1 MPAPRTSSSLSTLV
15 PGALLLGAAL
25 LLTPAPGV
33 EGSGA
38 ARLGFP
44 VTPTFRGEGRW
55 TTVPAFPNV
64 TFRNPVVLEPEPG
77 TDRLLI
83 GELEGLIVAVSDR
96 DRLSPE
102 RTVVLDLTGQTQG
115 GFDSGLLGLAFHPE
129 YGRDGSPNRDHVYVF
144 YSWNDRPVR
153 VGRPEPTT
161 LTWTRV
167 SRFTMDRAK
176 GTLRPESEQVLIHQ
190 RKRMIFHVGGGM
202 FFHPRDGFLYIAMG
216 DEGAQQDG
224 YRNSQRI
231 DLNLFS
237 GVLRIDVDQRGGTV
251 SHPIRRQPRD
261 GTTAHYHIPSDNPF
275 VGTPGALEEFYA
287 IGLRS
292 PHRMTHDPVD
302 DLAWIGEIG
311 QARRE
316 EIEVLRIG
324 RAPQNFQWAV
334 REGGQPGFV
343 PAPER
348 PLGLWTGP
356 VWEYG
361 RDQGRSVI
369 GGYVYRG
376 RRHPSLAGKYLCADF
391 ANGRIWALAYAVEP
405 ERITVTGVELLA
417 SGPGFRNYHGGVG
430 GITSFG
436 RDHAGEL
443 LLLRHGLRTR
453 IEQLAER
460 PPGPGNVPATLSA
473 TGLFADLATLQ
484 PAPGLVPY
492 EVIAPQWMNGARARR
507 WIALPEDRRI
517 TFHPDADWRFPPGTV
532 LVQQVDWMKD
542 TRRPEQTSRLETRVL
557 VAQDDGGFYGLN
569 YRWDAA
575 GRDATLVE
583 NDDERATLDRLDEK
597 GARTRVLWAHS
608 STESCSQCHS
618 QGAGHVLGLKTR
630 QLNRPV
636 AGPDGAPRNQLE
648 EWARRGML
656 DVSPGADPARN
667 LRRHAAIEDPAA
679 APEAKVRAYLDA
691 NCAHCHNSA
700 PIPAA
705 WRGNSNLPLPDQ
717 LLVFGPL
724 VGPDSGGH
732 RHVVAPRDP
741 DGSDLFHR
749 VSGNV
754 IGQRMPPLESDSV
767 DRPFVAL
774 LREWIDGLP
783 RPETTPPVALAAELE
798 EDGRLLVR
806 FNEAVRAGDGAGG
819 AERAAAYRLSG
830 AEVLAATL
838 ATDRRTVTLRTSPLA
853 AGRLPVLRVE
863 GVADR
868 ADTPNLSQA
877 QEVPVTRAPARLSAT
892 P

>member
-1 MPAPRTSSSLSTLV
+1 MPPLSPARLWLRT
-15 PGALLLGAAL
+15 ALLLAAALPLPSTRGAAAGGPANL
-25 LLTPAPGV
+25 GLPLTP
-33 EGSGA
+33 E
-38 ARLGFP
+38 
-44 VTPTFRGEGRW
+44 FRGEGRW

-115 GFDSGLLGLAFHPE
+115 GFDSGVLGLAFHPE
-129 YGRDGSPNRDHVYVF
+129 YGRERSPNRDYVYVF

-167 SRFTMDRAK
+167 SRFTMDRAR

-202 FFHPRDGFLYIAMG
+202 FFHPRDGFLYVAMG
-216 DEGAQQDG
+216 DEGAQQDA

-261 GTTAHYHIPSDNPF
+261 GATAHYHIPSDNPF
-275 VGTPGALEEFYA
+275 AGRPDVLEEFYA

-292 PHRMTHDPVD
+292 PHRMTYDPVD

-334 REGGQPGFV
+334 REGSQPGFL

-376 RRHPSLAGKYLCADF
+376 QRHPGLAGKYLCADF
-391 ANGRIWALAYAVEP
+391 ANGRIWALTYAVEP
-405 ERITVTGVELLA
+405 ERVAVTGVELLA
-417 SGPGFRNYHGGVG
+417 TGAGFRNYHGGVG

-436 RDHAGEL
+436 RDHSGEL
-443 LLLRHGLRTR
+443 LILRHGLRTR
-453 IEQLAER
+453 IEQLAPR
-460 PPGPGNVPATLSA
+460 NPSPGNVPATLSA
-473 TGLFADLATLQ
+473 TGLFADLATLT
-484 PAPGLVPY
+484 PAPRLLPY
-492 EVIAPQWMNGARARR
+492 EVIVPQWLNGARTRR
-507 WIALPEDRRI
+507 WIALPEGHRI
-517 TFHPDADWRFPPGTV
+517 TFHPNADWRFPAGTV
-532 LVQQVDWMKD
+532 LVQQVDWPKD
-542 TRRPEQTSRLETRVL
+542 ARRPEQTARIETRVL
-557 VAQDDGGFYGLN
+557 VAQPDGAFYGLN

-575 GRDATLVE
+575 GRDATLVTH
-583 NDDERATLDRLDEK
+583 DDERATLDRLDEK

-608 STESCSQCHS
+608 GTESCSQCHS
-618 QGAGHVLGLKTR
+618 QGAGYVLGLKTR
-630 QLNRPV
+630 QLNRDV
-636 AGPDGAPRNQLE
+636 AGPDGTPRNQLAD
-648 EWARRGML
+648 WARRGML
-656 DVSPGADPARN
+656 DPLPGPDPGRH
-667 LRRHAAIEDPAA
+667 LRRHAALDDSAA
-679 APEAKVRAYLDA
+679 DAGEKVRAYLDA

-705 WRGNSNLPLPDQ
+705 WRGNSNLPLADQ

-724 VGPDSGGH
+724 VGPDAGGH

-741 DGSDLFHR
+741 EGSDLFHR
-749 VSGNV
+749 VSANV
-754 IGQRMPPLESDSV
+754 IGQRMPPLEADSV

-774 LREWIDGLP
+774 LRDWIDALP
-783 RPETTPPVALAAELE
+783 RPETTPPEAIAAELE
-798 EDGRLLVR
+798 SDGRLLVR
-806 FNEAVRAGDGAGG
+806 FNEAVRAGDGPGG
-819 AERAAAYRLSG
+819 AERTAAYRWGG

-838 ATDRRTVTLRTSPLA
+838 AADRRTVTLRASPLGA
-853 AGRLPVLRVE
+853 DPLPVLRIE

-868 ADTPNLSQA
+868 ADVPNLSRA
-877 QEVPVTRAPARLSAT
+877 QELPVTRAPARLSAT

>member
-1 MPAPRTSSSLSTLV
+1 MRPCPTVRRWLVPTLLLAATFPPGPARAADAGGRPAHPAFPPAPEF
-15 PGALLLGAAL
+15 G
-25 LLTPAPGV
+25 
-33 EGSGA
+33 
-38 ARLGFP
+38 
-44 VTPTFRGEGRW
+44 GEGRW

-77 TDRLLI
+77 TERLFI
-83 GELEGLIVAVSDR
+83 GELEGLVVAVSDR

-129 YGRDGSPNRDHVYVF
+129 YGRAGSPNRDYVYIF
-144 YSWNDRPVR
+144 YSWTDRPVR

-167 SRFTMDRAK
+167 SRFTMDRAR
-176 GTLRPESEQVLIHQ
+176 GVLRPESEQVLIHQ

-202 FFHPRDGFLYIAMG
+202 FFHPRDGFLYVAMG

-251 SHPIRRQPRD
+251 SHPIRRQPQD
-261 GTTAHYHIPSDNPF
+261 GATAHYHIPSDNPF

-324 RAPQNFQWAV
+324 HAPQNFQWAV
-334 REGGQPGFV
+334 HEGGQPGFR

-348 PLGLWTGP
+348 PLGRWTGP

-361 RDQGRSVI
+361 REHGRSVI

-376 RRHPSLAGKYLCADF
+376 RRHPSLAGKYVCADF
-391 ANGRIWALAYAVEP
+391 ANGRIWALSYAVEP
-405 ERITVTGVELLA
+405 ERVAVTGVELLA
-417 SGPGFRNYHGGVG
+417 TGPGFRNYHGGVG

-443 LLLRHGLRTR
+443 LILRHGLRTR

-460 PPGPGNVPATLSA
+460 APSPRNVPAALSA
-473 TGLFADLATLQ
+473 TGLFADLATLE
-484 PAPGLVPY
+484 PAPGFVPY
-492 EVIAPQWMNGARARR
+492 EVIAPQWLNGARARR
-507 WIALPEDRRI
+507 WIALPEGSRI
-517 TFHPDADWRFPPGTV
+517 NFHPDADWRFPVGTV
-532 LVQQVDWMKD
+532 LVQQVDWVKD
-542 TRRPEQTSRLETRVL
+542 ARRPTETTRLETRVL
-557 VAQDDGGFYGLN
+557 VAQADGAFYGLN
-569 YRWDAA
+569 YRWNAA
-575 GRDATLVE
+575 GRDAMLVE
-583 NDDERATLDRLDEK
+583 NDDERSTLDRLDEQ

-608 STESCSQCHS
+608 GSESCSQCHS
-618 QGAGHVLGLKTR
+618 QGAGYVLGLKTR
-630 QLNRPV
+630 QLNRDV
-636 AGPDGAPRNQLE
+636 TGPDGAPRNQLE
-648 EWARRGML
+648 EWSRRGMF
-656 DVSPGADPARN
+656 DSTPGPEPARN
-667 LRRHAAIEDPAA
+667 LRRHAALDAPAA
-679 APEAKVRAYLDA
+679 GAEAKVRSYLDA

-705 WRGNSNLPLPDQ
+705 WRGNSNLPLADQ

-724 VGPDSGGH
+724 VGPDAGGH

-749 VSGNV
+749 LSGNV

-767 DRPFVAL
+767 DKPFVAL
-774 LREWIDGLP
+774 LREWIDALP
-783 RPETTPPVALAAELE
+783 RPETNPPAALAAELE
-798 EDGRLLVR
+798 SDGRLLVR
-806 FNEAVRAGDGAGG
+806 FDEAVCAGDGAGG
-819 AERAAAYRLSG
+819 AERTAAYQLG
-830 AEVLAATL
+830 GGGTVLAASL
-838 ATDRRTVTLRTSPLA
+838 AADRRTVTLRTSPL
-853 AGRLPVLRVE
+853 GGGPLPVLRIE

-868 ADTPNLSQA
+868 ADIPNLSRA
-877 QEVPVTRAPARLSAT
+877 QELPVTRAPVRLSAA

>member
-1 MPAPRTSSSLSTLV
+1 MPPLSPARRLRPT
-15 PGALLLGAAL
+15 LLLAAVLAIPPAGGAAAAGGPATL
-25 LLTPAPGV
+25 GLPLTP
-33 EGSGA
+33 E
-38 ARLGFP
+38 
-44 VTPTFRGEGRW
+44 FRGEGRW
-55 TTVPAFPNV
+55 TTEPAFPNV

-115 GFDSGLLGLAFHPE
+115 GFDSGVLGLAFHPQ
-129 YGRDGSPNRDHVYVF
+129 YGREGSPNRDYVYVF

-167 SRFTMDRAK
+167 SRFTMDRAT

-202 FFHPRDGFLYIAMG
+202 FFHPRDGFLYVAMG

-261 GTTAHYHIPSDNPF
+261 GATAHYHIPSDNPF
-275 VGTPGALEEFYA
+275 AGQPGVLEEFYA

-292 PHRMTHDPVD
+292 PHRMTYDPVD
-302 DLAWIGEIG
+302 NLAWIGEIG

-334 REGGQPGFV
+334 REGSEPGFL
-343 PAPER
+343 PAPGQ

-361 RDQGRSVI
+361 REQGRSVI

-376 RRHPSLAGKYLCADF
+376 QRHPALAGKYLCADF
-391 ANGRIWALAYAVEP
+391 ANGRIWALTYAVEP
-405 ERITVTGVELLA
+405 ERVAVTGVELLA
-417 SGPGFRNYHGGVG
+417 TGAGFRNYHGGVG

-443 LLLRHGLRTR
+443 LILRHGLRTR
-453 IEQLAER
+453 LEQLAPR
-460 PPGPGNVPATLSA
+460 TPAPGNVPATLSA
-473 TGLFADLATLQ
+473 TGLFADLATLT
-484 PAPGLVPY
+484 PAPGLLPY
-492 EVIAPQWMNGARARR
+492 EVIAPQWLNGARARR
-507 WIALPEDRRI
+507 WIALPEGRRI
-517 TFHPDADWRFPPGTV
+517 TFHPDADWRFPAGTV
-532 LVQQVDWMKD
+532 LVQQVDWPKD
-542 TRRPEQTSRLETRVL
+542 ARRPEQTARIETRVL
-557 VAQDDGGFYGLN
+557 VAQPDGAFYGLN

-575 GRDATLVE
+575 GRDATLVT

-608 STESCSQCHS
+608 GTESCSQCHS
-618 QGAGHVLGLKTR
+618 PGAGYVLGLKTR
-630 QLNRPV
+630 QLNRDV
-636 AGPDGAPRNQLE
+636 AGPDGTPRNQLAD
-648 EWARRGML
+648 WARRGML
-656 DVSPGADPARN
+656 DPLPGPDPGRH
-667 LRRHAAIEDPAA
+667 LRRHAALDDPAA
-679 APEAKVRAYLDA
+679 NAGEKVRAYLDA

-705 WRGNSNLPLPDQ
+705 WRGNSNLPLADQ

-724 VGPDSGGH
+724 VGPDAGGH

-741 DGSDLFHR
+741 EGSDLFHR
-749 VSGNV
+749 VSANV

-774 LREWIDGLP
+774 LRDWIDALP
-783 RPETTPPVALAAELE
+783 RPETTPPEAIAAELE
-798 EDGRLLVR
+798 SDGRLLVR
-806 FNEAVRAGDGAGG
+806 FNEAVRAGDGPGG
-819 AERAAAYRLSG
+819 AESPAAYRLGES
-830 AEVLAATL
+830 EVLAATL
-838 ATDRRTVTLRTSPLA
+838 AADRRTVTLRPSPLGA
-853 AGRLPVLRVE
+853 DPLPVLRIE

-868 ADTPNLSQA
+868 ADVPNLSRA
-877 QEVPVTRAPARLSAT
+877 QELRVTRAPARLSAT